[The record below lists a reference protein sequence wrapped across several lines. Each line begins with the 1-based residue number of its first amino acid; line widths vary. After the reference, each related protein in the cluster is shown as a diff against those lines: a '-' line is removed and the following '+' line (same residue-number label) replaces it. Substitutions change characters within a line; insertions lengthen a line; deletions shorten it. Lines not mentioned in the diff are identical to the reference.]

1 MYLPVYKLAAF
12 LLEYRFC
19 SVLYDKL
26 CCNHWRLEIQD
37 TILSRCWSSACIP
50 PHVPCKHLQHM
61 EMVPYSHLTSCSLNY
76 QELLSRELKKK
87 AGETPWHHLVFFL
100 KFPCLCVLQAFPYYH
115 PIKFG
120 TATNSKLNCWQV
132 GFSEW

>member
-1 MYLPVYKLAAF
+1 MYLPVYKRAAF

-19 SVLYDKL
+19 SVLFDKL

-61 EMVPYSHLTSCSLNY
+61 EVVPYSHLTSCSLNY
-76 QELLSRELKKK
+76 QELLSRELIKK
-87 AGETPWHHLVFFL
+87 AGETPWHHLVFF
-100 KFPCLCVLQAFPYYH
+100 FEVSMPLCTPGISLLPSHEVWNCHKQQAQLLA
-115 PIKFG
+115 G
-120 TATNSKLNCWQV
+120 RV
-132 GFSEW
+132 